1 MRITQEADYAL
12 RIAGLL
18 AEHCPSDEAR
28 LDAGTISERTMI
40 PQRFTL
46 KILRK
51 MVLGGI
57 IRSYQ
62 GKNGGYSLSKPAS
75 EISMK
80 DVIELIDGPVNL
92 ARCIN
97 NGHEC
102 SKEGYDKSGCRI
114 YSIFVTLSEQLAE
127 KLSKITIADTVDPS
141 ISMQELLHMLDS
153 GCEPSDNDKK

>member
-18 AEHCPSDEAR
+18 AEQCEADGAR
-28 LDAGTISERTMI
+28 LDAGTVSERTMI

-57 IRSYQ
+57 VRSYQ

-75 EISMK
+75 EITMRE
-80 DVIELIDGPVNL
+80 VIELIDGPVNL
-92 ARCIN
+92 ARCIS

-114 YSIFVTLSEQLAE
+114 YSIFVALSEQLAE
-127 KLSKITIADTVDPS
+127 KLSRITIADTVNPDVPMS
-141 ISMQELLHMLDS
+141 RLLEMVED
-153 GCEPSDNDKK
+153 

>member
-18 AEHCPSDEAR
+18 AEQCDSDGAR
-28 LDAGTISERTMI
+28 LDAGTVSERTMI

-57 IRSYQ
+57 VKSYQ

-75 EISMK
+75 EITMK
-80 DVIELIDGPVNL
+80 DVIELIDGPMKL
-92 ARCIN
+92 ARCISH
-97 NGHEC
+97 GHEC

-114 YSIFVTLSEQLAE
+114 YSIFVALSEQLAD
-127 KLSKITIADTVDPS
+127 KLSRITIADTINTEIDLS
-141 ISMQELLHMLDS
+141 SLIEKIQ
-153 GCEPSDNDKK
+153 N

>member
-12 RIAGLL
+12 RIASLL
-18 AEHCPSDEAR
+18 AEECGTSGTR

-57 IRSYQ
+57 IKSYQ
-62 GKNGGYSLSKPAS
+62 GKNGGYALSRDAS
-75 EISMK
+75 AITMRE
-80 DVIELIDGPVNL
+80 VIELIDGPVNL
-92 ARCIN
+92 ARCIS

-114 YSIFVTLSEQLAE
+114 YSIFVTLSEQLAQ
-127 KLSKITIADTVDPS
+127 KLSKITIADTVNPE
-141 ISMQELLHMLDS
+141 ISMQMLLKML
-153 GCEPSDNDKK
+153 ESDDETK